1 MQKLGIFIYSLGS
14 GGAERV
20 IATLLPTL
28 CLKYEVHLVL
38 MNDSVAYEVPNSV
51 QIHYLEHSKP
61 NEIPII
67 KLIKLPILALRFK
80 KMCLKFG
87 FDKLFVLLNRPNYVA
102 LIARIFGLKTPLIIN
117 ECTTPSVMYA
127 KPTATAFVNKFLI
140 RYLYPKA
147 DLILANSQGNLDDLQ
162 VNFGIKNSKI
172 KLLKNAL
179 DLDKITALG
188 AENIDIEGKFI
199 LNVGRLD
206 RGKNHALLLR
216 AFARLCESEKSDL
229 KLIILGEG
237 PLQAQLISLI
247 SLLKLQDRVQLLG
260 FDKNPF
266 KYMKKCE
273 FFVCASAYEGFSNVL
288 LEALACECAIVC
300 TDHKSGARELLG
312 NDEFGLLVSVNDED
326 ALFEGMKKMCEDKNL
341 RKSYK
346 EKAKIKAE
354 EFDKTKIAR
363 ELFEVLGGW

>member
-20 IATLLPTL
+20 VATLLPTL
-28 CLKYEVHLVL
+28 MLKYEVHLIL
-38 MNDSVAYEVPNSV
+38 MNDKISYEVPQAV
-51 QIHYLEHSKP
+51 QIHHLEHSQP

-67 KLIKLPILALRFK
+67 KLIKLPILGWRFK
-80 KMCLKFG
+80 KMCKNLALN
-87 FDKLFVLLNRPNYVA
+87 KLFVLLNRPNYVA
-102 LIARIFGLKTPLIIN
+102 LIARIFGLKIPLIIN

-127 KPTATAFVNKFLI
+127 RRTATSLVNKFLI

-162 VNFGIKNSKI
+162 LNFGIKNSKI
-172 KLLKNAL
+172 RLLKNAL
-179 DLDKITALG
+179 DLQKISQLST
-188 AENIDIEGKFI
+188 ENIELEGKFI

-229 KLIILGEG
+229 KLVILGEG
-237 PLQAQLISLI
+237 PLQTHLVSLI
-247 SLLKLQDRVQLLG
+247 SLLKLQDKVLLFG

-266 KYMKKCE
+266 KYMSKCE

-300 TDHKSGARELLG
+300 SDHKSGARELLG

-326 ALFEGMKKMCEDKNL
+326 ALFDGMKKMLNDKNL
-341 RKSYK
+341 RENYK
-346 EKAKIKAE
+346 EKSRLKAE

-363 ELFEVLGGW
+363 ELLNLLKEF